1 MIRRLLK
8 NQSNTIASAAVIVAS
23 FSVLSR
29 FVGFIRDRI
38 LAGQFGASDE
48 LDVYFQAFRVP
59 DLFYQLV
66 VVGALS
72 ASFIPLFTKYY
83 SKEREKAW
91 FLTSNLLNVM
101 TVVFGLLAIV
111 GAIVA
116 PLLAPVIAPG
126 FSPEKQMAVAEL
138 TRVMLLAQVFL
149 TVSMV
154 FGSALQGA
162 KHFLLYSL
170 APIFYNIGIIAGAV
184 FFVPEIG
191 LIGLAWG
198 VVLGGFM
205 HFVIQGTG
213 AWILGYRYRPVFNL
227 RHPDVKYTLKH
238 MPPRVMGLAVNQVNF
253 LAMSIIASFLAA
265 GSVTILQFAYN
276 LNFFP
281 IGVIAVSYAIAA
293 FPTFCEY
300 MNDRKKDEFIRSFST
315 TIRQMMLFIVPAT
328 VLFIVLRWQI
338 VRVVLG
344 AGQFGWDE
352 TILTGDLLA
361 WFAVSL
367 FAQSTVFILVRA
379 YFAKSDTLTPF
390 VVGLVSAVINI
401 IAALFFTQMQ
411 GVVGLGMA
419 YSVSAILQMILLWAP
434 LRSKLGS
441 LDELRIARSFAVLLV
456 AGVACGGTT
465 YLTAHLLGAI
475 IALDTF
481 FSVLGHGFTAGMVGL
496 IVYVVVAYLLKSQ
509 ELCEFLR
516 GMKRRL
522 FKKAKPEEQIVT
534 NLTG

>member
-1 MIRRLLK
+1 MIKRLLRNK
-8 NQSNTIASAAVIVAS
+8 SNTIASAAVIVAS

-29 FVGFIRDRI
+29 VVGFVRDRI

-83 SKEREKAW
+83 AKNREKAW

-101 TVVFGLLAIV
+101 TVAFGAFAIIA
-111 GAIVA
+111 AIFA
-116 PLLAPVIAPG
+116 PALAPVIAPG

-138 TRVMLLAQVFL
+138 TRIMLIAQVFL

-170 APIFYNIGIIAGAV
+170 APIFYNVGIIIGAV

-213 AWILGYRYRPVFNL
+213 AWILGYRYRPVFKL

-253 LAMSIIASFLAA
+253 LAMTIIASFLAA
-265 GSVTILQFAYN
+265 GSVTVLQFAYN

-300 MNDRKKDEFIRSFST
+300 MNDRKKEEFIRSFST

-328 VLFIVLRWQI
+328 VLFISLRAQI

-344 AGQFGWDE
+344 AGEFGWDE
-352 TILTGDLLA
+352 TILTANLLG
-361 WFAVSL
+361 WFAISL
-367 FAQSTVFILVRA
+367 FAQSIVFILVRA

-401 IAALFFTQMQ
+401 IAALFFTRLY

-419 YSVSAILQMILLWAP
+419 FSVAAVLQMTLLWAP

-441 LDELRIARSFAVLLV
+441 LDERRIARSCAVLLV
-456 AGVACGGTT
+456 SGVACFGAT
-465 YLTAHLLGAI
+465 YAMEYLLAEFI
-475 IALDTF
+475 SLDTF
-481 FSVLGHGFTAGMVGL
+481 FGVLGHGFAAGMVGL
-496 IVYVVVAYLLKSQ
+496 AVYVGVAYLLKSE
-509 ELCEFLR
+509 ELNEFLR

-534 NLTG
+534 NLTA